1 MFPLHLR
8 NKTMV
13 AHHMTKTF
21 PIFQMQSKRASWYLE
36 QKIAMPMGE
45 KKLYEINNFTQETLT
60 TQVCMFVCGWKM
72 EGAHRESR
80 LASMTHGK
88 SSFSN
93 VLHT

>member
-13 AHHMTKTF
+13 CTSHD
-21 PIFQMQSKRASWYLE
+21 
-36 QKIAMPMGE
+36 QKMSYFSNAIQKGILVFGANKAMPMG
-45 KKLYEINNFTQETLT
+45 KKLYEINNFTQGTLT